1 MKTGKSKVMNEFFL
15 QFLWKHRLFNPDKLK
30 TSSGLAVKVHSPGF
44 LNSDAGPDFFN
55 ARIQIGETT
64 WAGNV
69 EIHLRSGDWNKH
81 RHHEDGAY
89 NNVILHVV
97 KEDDE
102 PVRNSKGQSVECLVL
117 EYPKELEQN
126 YISLLKSTAWIPC
139 EKSIHRVKSPTLQL
153 WYHALMVERLE
164 QKTGEIVI
172 RLEQNKNDW
181 NETFYQFLAR
191 NFGFKTNSLP
201 FELLAKVLPVGIL
214 AKHKNNLFQ
223 LEALLFGTA
232 GLLNQELVGDD
243 YFLGLRNEFS
253 FLYKKYNLKPIE
265 GHLWKFLRLRPVNF
279 PTVRIAQFAQLIHQ
293 SSALFSHLVELEELS
308 EIKKLFQLQPSDYW
322 LTHYRFNKVSKKQAK
337 HLGDGSFHSLVI
349 NTLVPFLF
357 VYGEYHQKQAL
368 KDLAL
373 AYLEQIPVEEN
384 AIIGAWGKL
393 GVSARSA
400 FDSQALIQLKS
411 RYCDSKKCLN
421 CPVGMKLIRM
431 TSHQRN
437 EPDNQ

>member
-1 MKTGKSKVMNEFFL
+1 MNEFFL
-15 QFLWKHRLFNPDKLK
+15 QFLWKHRLFNPDRLK
-30 TSSGLAVKVHSPGF
+30 TSSGQAVKILSPGF

-69 EIHLRSGDWNKH
+69 EIHLRSGDWLKH
-81 RHHEDGAY
+81 KHHEDGAY

-102 PVRNSKGQSVECLVL
+102 PVRNAKGELVECLVL
-117 EYPKELEQN
+117 DYPKELEQN
-126 YISLLKSTAWIPC
+126 YLNLLRSTTWIPC
-139 EKSIHRVKSPTLQL
+139 AKSLHRVNPLTLQL
-153 WYHALMVERLE
+153 WYHALMIERLE
-164 QKTGEIVI
+164 QKTGEITA

-191 NFGFKTNSLP
+191 NFGFKTNSVP
-201 FELLAKVLPVGIL
+201 FELLAKALPLGVL

-232 GLLNQELVGDD
+232 GLLNEELVGDE
-243 YFLGLRNEFS
+243 YFLSLRNEFS
-253 FLYKKYNLKPIE
+253 FLYKKYKLKPIE

-293 SSALFSHLVELEELS
+293 SSALFSHLIELEKLS

-322 LTHYRFNKVSKKQAK
+322 LSHYRFNKESKKKLK
-337 HLGDGSFHSLVI
+337 HLGDFSFDSLVI

-357 VYGEYHQKQAL
+357 VYGEYHKKQEL

-373 AYLEQIPVEEN
+373 AYLEQVPQEEN
-384 AIIGAWGKL
+384 AIISAWKEL
-393 GVSARSA
+393 GITARSA
-400 FDSQALIQLKS
+400 FDSQALIQLKN
-411 RYCDSKKCLN
+411 RYCDVKKCLN

-431 TSHQRN
+431 TSPHNHEPIN
-437 EPDNQ
+437 E